1 MSFIEAIKQGIANAE
16 NFNLN
21 KQEAIEIIEEAN
33 KAIKDKTKG
42 SNLCFAEIKEN
53 SVFFPNGIVKGISHN
68 SNNYYPLTIRTNDS
82 EYECHN
88 KQDLIE
94 SISKILSSSSFGF
107 YIKRFVSRDDS
118 SDK

>member
-1 MSFIEAIKQGIANAE
+1 MNFVEAIKQGITNAE

-33 KAIKDKTKG
+33 KAIKDKTNN
-42 SNLCFAEIKEN
+42 SNLCFADIKEN
-53 SVFFPNGIVKGISHN
+53 LIYFPNGIVRGIYHS
-68 SNNYYPLTIRTNDS
+68 SNDYYPLTIITSDC

-94 SISKILSSSSFGF
+94 NISKILSSSSFGF
-107 YIKRFVSRDDS
+107 YIKRFVVEQ
-118 SDK
+118 K